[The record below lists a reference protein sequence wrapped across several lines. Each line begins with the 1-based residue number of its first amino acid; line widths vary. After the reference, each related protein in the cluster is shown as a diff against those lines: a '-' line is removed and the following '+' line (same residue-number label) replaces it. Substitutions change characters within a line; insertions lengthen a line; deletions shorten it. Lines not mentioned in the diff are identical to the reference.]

1 MPLPTTNLDDRRFQ
15 DIVDQAKRMIPQYC
29 PEWTD
34 HNVSDPG
41 VTLIELFAWMTEM
54 LLYRVNQVPEKM
66 YVKFL
71 ELLGVRLEP
80 PRAAQAP
87 VTFYLSAPQPNTVI
101 IPADT
106 EVATVRTETSP
117 AVIFTT
123 EADLTLRPPA
133 IIGVYSR
140 AAGRA
145 GVWTVHD
152 LSQLVLAGRR
162 IALFPAQLTAD
173 DAFYIALEADHSQHV
188 LALVLSCE
196 TAGGAGIDPSNPP
209 VEWQVWQGA
218 MSGRW
223 TNCEVE
229 HDGTGGFNQD
239 GEIILHLPQMAPDE
253 LQGVK
258 GYWLRCRLTDAQNGS
273 NSYRISPEINRLTI
287 ETRGGTTGARHAVS
301 VFNERLGRSDG
312 TAGQSFALLH
322 APVLARDTTRDYLS
336 LLSPDGELEQWQEV
350 ADFGDSGPND
360 RHYLLDSLDG
370 SLTLGPALLQP
381 DGTVYRFGKVPV
393 KDSELRFS
401 RYQYGGGV
409 AGNIPRGALA
419 VMKTSI
425 PYVARVNNRAAAVGG
440 RDAQSLDDARLR
452 VPQILRTRQR
462 AVTADDYEYLAAQVK
477 NVARAY
483 CLAPGAQ
490 PGQAGTP
497 APGHVRILVL
507 PQIEQNEGQILPEEL
522 ALSAELRGLVQA
534 YLGERSLIGSQLEV
548 HAPQYIWISVQARL
562 RVRARSERVLEAD
575 VQRQAETMLY
585 RYLNPFHG
593 GPAGDGWPFGRD
605 LHVSEIY
612 ALLQRVPGVEFVDE
626 VQISIREPGRSGGA
640 QPVIGRIETPEPALI
655 CSYQHRVEVV
665 Q

>member
-1 MPLPTTNLDDRRFQ
+1 MPLPTANLDDRRFQ

-87 VTFYLSAPQPNTVI
+87 VTFYLSAPQPNIVI

-123 EADLTLRPPA
+123 EADLPLRPPA
-133 IIGVYSR
+133 IIGAYSR
-140 AAGRA
+140 AAGRGGA
-145 GVWTVHD
+145 WTIHD
-152 LSQLVLAGRR
+152 LGQLALAGRR

-188 LALVLSCE
+188 LALVLGCE
-196 TAGGAGIDPSNPP
+196 NASGAGIDPTNPP
-209 VEWQVWQGA
+209 LEWQVWQGA

-223 TNCEVE
+223 TSCEIE

-258 GYWLRCRLTDAQNGS
+258 GYWLRCRLTDAQGGP
-273 NSYRISPEINRLTI
+273 NSYRLSPEIYRLAI
-287 ETRGGTTGARHAVS
+287 ETRGGTTSARHAVS

-312 TAGQSFALLH
+312 TAGQRFALLN
-322 APVLARDTTRDYLS
+322 APVLARDATRDYLS
-336 LLSPDGELEQWQEV
+336 IQSPDGEPEQWQEV
-350 ADFGDSGPND
+350 ADFGDSGPYD

-370 SLTLGPALLQP
+370 SLILGPALLQP

-425 PYVARVNNRAAAVGG
+425 PYVARVSNRAAAVGG

-477 NVARAY
+477 NVARAC

-490 PGQAGTP
+490 PGQPDAP
-497 APGHVRILVL
+497 APGHVTILVL
-507 PQIEQNEGQILPEEL
+507 PQIEQSEGQILPEEL
-522 ALSAELRGLVQA
+522 ALSAELRSLVQA
-534 YLGERSLIGSQLEV
+534 YLGERSLIGSRLEV

-562 RVRARSERVLEAD
+562 RVRPRSERVLEAN
-575 VQRQAETMLY
+575 VQREAEEMLY

-593 GPAGDGWPFGRD
+593 GPGGDGWPFG
-605 LHVSEIY
+605 
-612 ALLQRVPGVEFVDE
+612 
-626 VQISIREPGRSGGA
+626 
-640 QPVIGRIETPEPALI
+640 
-655 CSYQHRVEVV
+655 
-665 Q
+665 

>member
-1 MPLPTTNLDDRRFQ
+1 MPLPTVNLDDRRFQ
-15 DIVDQAKRMIPQYC
+15 DLVDQAKRMIPQYC

-66 YVKFL
+66 YVQFL
-71 ELLGVRLEP
+71 ELLGLRLEP
-80 PRAAQAP
+80 PRSAHAP
-87 VTFYLSAPQPNTVI
+87 VTFYLSAPQPTEI
-101 IPADT
+101 TIPADS

-117 AVIFTT
+117 AIIFTT

-133 IIGVYSR
+133 LAGAFTR
-140 AAGRA
+140 AAGRGGA
-145 GVWTVHD
+145 WTSHD
-152 LSQLVLAGRR
+152 LRQLALAGRR
-162 IALFPAQLTAD
+162 VALFPPQLATD
-173 DAFYIALEADHSQHV
+173 DAFYLALEQDHSQHV
-188 LALVLSCE
+188 LALVLGCE
-196 TAGGAGIDPSNPP
+196 TAGGAGVDPTNPP
-209 VEWQVWQGA
+209 IEWQVWQGA

-223 TNCEVE
+223 ASCEVE
-229 HDGTGGFNQD
+229 YDGTGGFNQD
-239 GEIILHLPQMAPDE
+239 GEVILHLPQMAPDE
-253 LQGVK
+253 LHGVK
-258 GYWLRCRLTDAQNGS
+258 AYWLRCRLTEAQGGP
-273 NSYRISPEINRLTI
+273 NSYRASPEIYRLAA
-287 ETRGGTTGARHAVS
+287 ETRGGTVGARHAVT
-301 VFNERLGRSDG
+301 VLGERIGRSDG
-312 TAGQSFALLH
+312 AAGQRFALTNT
-322 APVLARDTTRDYLS
+322 PVLARDTARDHLVVQT
-336 LLSPDGELEQWQEV
+336 PDGAQEQWQEV

-360 RHYLLDSLDG
+360 RHYTLDSLDG
-370 SLTLGPALLQP
+370 TLTLGSALLQP
-381 DGTVYRFGKVPV
+381 DGTVYRFGRVPV

-401 RYQYGGGV
+401 RYQHGGGV

-419 VMKTSI
+419 IMKSSI
-425 PYVARVNNRAAAVGG
+425 PYVARVTNRAAAVGG

-462 AVTADDYEYLAAQVK
+462 AVTADDYEYLATQVR
-477 NVARAY
+477 NVARAC

-490 PGQAGTP
+490 PGDSA
-497 APGHVRILVL
+497 APQPGQVVLLVL
-507 PQIEQNEGQILPEEL
+507 PQVEAAEVQLLPEQL
-522 ALSAELRGLVQA
+522 ALSAELRGMVQS

-548 HAPQYIWISVQARL
+548 RAPQYIWVSVQARL
-562 RVRARSERVLEAD
+562 RIRPRSDRAVVAD
-575 VQRQAETMLY
+575 VQRRAEEQLY

-626 VQISIREPGRSGGA
+626 VQIAVREPGRSGGA
-640 QPVIGRIETPEPALI
+640 QPVIARLDAPPQALI

>member
-1 MPLPTTNLDDRRFQ
+1 MPLPTANLDDRRFQ

-87 VTFYLSAPQPNTVI
+87 VTFYLSAPQPNTVV

-123 EADLTLRPPA
+123 EADLPLRPPS
-133 IIGVYSR
+133 IIGAYSR
-140 AAGRA
+140 AAGRGGA
-145 GVWTVHD
+145 WAVHD
-152 LSQLVLAGRR
+152 LSQLALAGRR
-162 IALFPAQLTAD
+162 IALFPAQLAAD

-188 LALVLSCE
+188 LALVVSCE
-196 TAGGAGIDPSNPP
+196 NAGGAGIDPTNPP
-209 VEWQVWQGA
+209 LEWQVWQGT

-223 TNCEVE
+223 SNCEVE
-229 HDGTGGFNQD
+229 YDGTGGFNQD
-239 GEIILHLPQMAPDE
+239 GEIILHLPHMASDE

-258 GYWLRCRLTDAQNGS
+258 GYWLRCRLTDAQAGA
-273 NSYRISPEINRLTI
+273 NSYRASPEIYRLAI
-287 ETRGGTTGARHAVS
+287 ETRGGTTSARHAVS

-312 TAGQSFALLH
+312 TAGQSFTLLH

-336 LLSPDGELEQWQEV
+336 LHSPDGEPEQWQEV
-350 ADFGDSGPND
+350 ADFGDSGPHD

-393 KDSELRFS
+393 KDSELRIS
-401 RYQYGGGV
+401 RYQFGGGV
-409 AGNIPRGALA
+409 AGNIPRSALA

-425 PYVARVNNRAAAVGG
+425 PYVARVSNRAAAVGG

-477 NVARAY
+477 QVARAY

-490 PGQAGTP
+490 PGQSDAP
-497 APGHVRILVL
+497 APGQVTLLVL
-507 PQIEQNEGQILPEEL
+507 PQIEQSEGQILPEEL
-522 ALSAELRGLVQA
+522 VLSAELRNLVQA
-534 YLGERSLIGSQLEV
+534 YLSERSLIGSRLVV

-562 RVRARSERVLEAD
+562 RIRPRSERVLEAD
-575 VQRQAETMLY
+575 VQRQAEALLY

-612 ALLQRVPGVEFVDE
+612 ALLQRVTGVEFVDE

-640 QPVIGRIETPEPALI
+640 QPVIGRLETPDQSLI